1 MSLNIF
7 SLLPHLDEL
16 RIFVDS
22 EKPHIICINETK
34 LDDSI
39 DDSLVHTD
47 GYAII
52 RKDRNKHGGG
62 VALYIHQNINF
73 ELKGELMCDEIESIS
88 VQIKNGKFKPFIVTS
103 IYRPPGKPVSY
114 FDKLEYLF
122 GQLESQN
129 KEFIILGDTNCGFDT
144 PSVNNT
150 KHLNNILN
158 SFGYSQLIKKPTRTT
173 STTSTIIDHIM
184 TNRPEIIS
192 GSGVVPCGIRDHD
205 ALYLIRNIRAPKL
218 KTPPK
223 VLNVRNYKLFKI
235 KNFQSDLK
243 TIPMEH
249 IKLVSK
255 DTNEVWLRWKAFF
268 LNILNKHAPVA
279 SIRVKGNSLPYVTS
293 ELRAM
298 IRTRD
303 YLRAKANKTGSTYLQ
318 QAFNQVRNKVNRT
331 LSELRIKYY
340 MQKLDE
346 NKDDIKGTWKV
357 LKQAIGQGTKSNNIN
372 KILYNDCE
380 FIEQSKIADICNEHV
395 VSIGEKLVE
404 GIPKSDESPTAHIEA
419 ANSSFVFQKITT
431 SQTEKV
437 LKKLIYGKA
446 AGVHNTPNKILKV
459 VIR

>member
-39 DDSLVHTD
+39 DDSLVHID

-73 ELKGELMCDEIESIS
+73 ELKRELMCDEIESIS
-88 VQIKNGKFKPFIVTS
+88 VQIKNGKFKPSIITS
-103 IYRPPGKPVSY
+103 IYRPPGKQVSY
-114 FDKLEYLF
+114 FEALEYMF

-129 KEFIILGDTNCGFDT
+129 KESIILGDTNCDFDT
-144 PSVNNT
+144 PANNT
-150 KHLNNILN
+150 KHLSNILI
-158 SFGYSQLIKKPTRTT
+158 SFGYSQLIKNPTRTT

-192 GSGVVPCGIRDHD
+192 GRGVVPCGISDHD

-218 KTPPK
+218 KVPPK
-223 VLNVRNYKLFKI
+223 VLNVRNYKLFNI

-255 DTNEVWLRWKAFF
+255 DTNEVWLRWKASF
-268 LNILNKHAPVA
+268 LNILNMHAPVA
-279 SIRVKGNSLPYVTS
+279 SIRVKGNSLRYVTS

-303 YLRAKANKTGSTYLQ
+303 YLRAKANKTGSTYLR
-318 QAFNQVRNKVNRT
+318 QAFNHVRNKVNRT

-340 MQKLDE
+340 TQKLDE

-357 LKQAIGQGTKSNNIN
+357 LKQAMGQGTKSNNIN

-380 FIEQSKIADICNEHV
+380 FIEQSKIADICNEHFV
-395 VSIGEKLVE
+395 PIGKRLAE
-404 GIPKSDESPTAHIEA
+404 GIPKSDELLILRLPT
-419 ANSSFVFQKITT
+419 T
-431 SQTEKV
+431 V
-437 LKKLIYGKA
+437 LFF
-446 AGVHNTPNKILKV
+446 
-459 VIR
+459 RR

>member
-1 MSLNIF
+1 MVPSLSKIFIENSHQNIIIRAVFKDKDAMFTETDKEKIPNRGHWIMATVSSGRNLSLKYQYVKIRTWACSPRFKIMSLNIF

-39 DDSLVHTD
+39 DDDSLVHID

-129 KEFIILGDTNCGFDT
+129 KESIILGDTNCDFDT
-144 PSVNNT
+144 PANNT

-158 SFGYSQLIKKPTRTT
+158 SFGYSQLRKNPTRTT
-173 STTSTIIDHIM
+173 STTSTIIDHLM

-192 GSGVVPCGIRDHD
+192 GSGVVPYGISDHD
-205 ALYLIRNIRAPKL
+205 ALYLIRNIRALKL
-218 KTPPK
+218 KAPPK
-223 VLNVRNYKLFKI
+223 VSNVRNYKLFNI

-255 DTNEVWLRWKAFF
+255 DANEV
-268 LNILNKHAPVA
+268 
-279 SIRVKGNSLPYVTS
+279 
-293 ELRAM
+293 
-298 IRTRD
+298 
-303 YLRAKANKTGSTYLQ
+303 
-318 QAFNQVRNKVNRT
+318 
-331 LSELRIKYY
+331 
-340 MQKLDE
+340 
-346 NKDDIKGTWKV
+346 
-357 LKQAIGQGTKSNNIN
+357 
-372 KILYNDCE
+372 
-380 FIEQSKIADICNEHV
+380 
-395 VSIGEKLVE
+395 
-404 GIPKSDESPTAHIEA
+404 
-419 ANSSFVFQKITT
+419 
-431 SQTEKV
+431 
-437 LKKLIYGKA
+437 
-446 AGVHNTPNKILKV
+446 
-459 VIR
+459 